1 MSTRNA
7 HYMIACKEMTIWN
20 VSATVAAKN
29 DWNGKRQNYF
39 AFNDFRSKRCFAR
52 YPEVRGRPFQL
63 ERRSKLVFLFPYE
76 LI

>member
-7 HYMIACKEMTIWN
+7 HYMNACKEMTIWN

-39 AFNDFRSKRCFAR
+39 AFNDFRSKRYLQDILKCQE
-52 YPEVRGRPFQL
+52 YL
-63 ERRSKLVFLFPYE
+63 SN
-76 LI
+76 

>member
-7 HYMIACKEMTIWN
+7 HYMNACKEMTIWN

-39 AFNDFRSKRCFAR
+39 AFNDFRSKRYLQDILKCQE
-52 YPEVRGRPFQL
+52 YI
-63 ERRSKLVFLFPYE
+63 SN
-76 LI
+76 

>member
-7 HYMIACKEMTIWN
+7 HYMNACKEMTIWN

-39 AFNDFRSKRCFAR
+39 AFNDFRSKRYLQDILKCQEYLSNLREEAN
-52 YPEVRGRPFQL
+52 
-63 ERRSKLVFLFPYE
+63 
-76 LI
+76 

>member
-7 HYMIACKEMTIWN
+7 HYMNARKEMTIWN

-39 AFNDFRSKRCFAR
+39 ALNDFRSKRYLQDILKCQE
-52 YPEVRGRPFQL
+52 YL
-63 ERRSKLVFLFPYE
+63 SN
-76 LI
+76 